1 MSLELNS
8 LIIKIIEAGYQLSP
22 EAYIFLQK
30 FPKEIAE
37 IMITSAIEEANKNSD
52 RLVLDQSFI
61 EAAYNLKQTKPSAR
75 VRKPR
80 SQEILSNKI
89 ASNIQ
94 YLGIEKSVPASDVTG
109 FTDYFRSRYEK
120 LDSIL
125 RKRIDARESVT
136 FERISNLPL
145 KSQVKTIGM
154 VTQKRTRGSR
164 LFLEME
170 DLDRSYSFMLS
181 NPEVVRNGLQIQPD
195 QVICVDSVKYTE
207 DLLIVNNI
215 IWPDIPDKP
224 PSRSQD
230 PVCAALL
237 SDIHVGSNF
246 FREDLFYRFIEWLNL
261 ESDERSHRELASRIK
276 YLVIAGDLIDGVGV
290 YPDQIDELSI
300 STISEQYDEAVK
312 LMKEIPD
319 HIEIIIIPGNHDAV
333 RKSIPQPPIPKK
345 YCQDFYEAPR
355 INLYENPCQLALHG
369 VNVLV
374 CHGKSL
380 DDVLSSTP
388 GQDFQYPSNGI
399 EVLLRARHLAPSYG
413 QSTPIAPE
421 SFDRLVI
428 ERVPDLLHMGHV
440 HIHETKKYKGTTI
453 VASGTFQDQTPFQKR
468 MKIAPTTGVVSIF
481 DLQTH
486 KLSRLDLRDY
496 E

>member
-1 MSLELNS
+1 MSPELNS
-8 LIIKIIEAGYQLSP
+8 LIIKIIETGYQLSP
-22 EAYIFLQK
+22 EAYTFLQK
-30 FPKEIAE
+30 FPRDIAE
-37 IMITSAIEEANKNSD
+37 KMIISAIEEAKKNAD

-61 EAAYNLKQTKPSAR
+61 EAAYTLKHTKKS
-75 VRKPR
+75 RKKSSR
-80 SQEILSNKI
+80 QEIISFKIETKIQNVSN
-89 ASNIQ
+89 
-94 YLGIEKSVPASDVTG
+94 EKHVPASDVEG
-109 FTDYFRSRYEK
+109 FTDYFRSRYKK

-170 DLDRSYSFMLS
+170 DMYRSYTFLVS
-181 NPEVVRNGLQIQPD
+181 NPDVVRSGLQIQQD
-195 QVICVDSVKYTE
+195 QVICVDSVKFTE
-207 DLLIVNNI
+207 DMLIVNNI

-246 FREDLFYRFIEWLNL
+246 FREDLLYRFIEWLNL
-261 ESDERSHRELASRIK
+261 ESEERSHRELASRIK

-290 YPDQIDELSI
+290 YPDQINELSI

-312 LMKEIPD
+312 LLKEIPS

-333 RKSIPQPPIPKK
+333 RKSIPQPSIPKK
-345 YCQDFYEAPR
+345 YCSGLHENPR
-355 INLYENPCQLALHG
+355 IHLYENPCQLVLHG
-369 VNVLV
+369 VDVLI

-388 GQDFQYPSNGI
+388 GQEFQYPSKGI

-428 ERVPDLLHMGHV
+428 ERVPDLLHMGHI

-468 MKIAPTTGVVSIF
+468 MKIAPTPGVVSIF

-486 KLSRLDLRDY
+486 KLSRLDLRDHK
-496 E
+496 

>member
-22 EAYIFLQK
+22 EAFKFLQK
-30 FPKEIAE
+30 FPKDSAE
-37 IMITSAIEEANKNSD
+37 KMVTNAIEEARKNPD
-52 RLVLDQSFI
+52 RLIFDQSFV
-61 EAAYNLKQTKPSAR
+61 EAIYNQRQSKPNRIKS
-75 VRKPR
+75 KT
-80 SQEILSNKI
+80 QEILSHKI
-89 ASNIQ
+89 TTNIQ
-94 YLGIEKSVPASDVTG
+94 YFSNEKVVPASDVDG

-120 LDSIL
+120 LNSIL

-136 FERISNLPL
+136 FERVGNLPL

-170 DLDRSYSFMLS
+170 DLDRSYTFLVSD
-181 NPEVVRNGLQIQPD
+181 PDVVRNGLQIQQD
-195 QVICVDSVKYTE
+195 QVICVDSVKFTE

-215 IWPDIPDKP
+215 IWPDIPEKT

-237 SDIHVGSNF
+237 SDIHVGSKF
-246 FREDLFYRFIEWLNL
+246 FREDLFYRFIEWLSL
-261 ESDERSHRELASRIK
+261 ESEERSHRELASRIK

-300 STISEQYDEAVK
+300 STISEQYGKAVK
-312 LMKEIPD
+312 LLKEIPD
-319 HIEIIIIPGNHDAV
+319 YIEIIIIPGNHDAV

-345 YCQDFYEAPR
+345 YCSELHEDPR
-355 INLYENPCQLALHG
+355 IHLYENPCQLSLHG
-369 VNVLV
+369 VDFLI

-380 DDVLSSTP
+380 DDILSKTP
-388 GQDFQYPSNGI
+388 GHDFQYPSKGM
-399 EVLLRARHLAPSYG
+399 ELLLRARHLAPSYG
-413 QSTPIAPE
+413 LSTPIAPE

-428 ERVPDLLHMGHV
+428 ERVPDLFHMGHI

-453 VASGTFQDQTPFQKR
+453 VASGTFQDQTPFQNR
-468 MKIAPTTGVVSIF
+468 MKITPTPGVVSIF

-486 KLSRLDLRDY
+486 KLSKLDLRDY